1 MFISPLE
8 IFHKSA
14 QKGRDVPSYK
24 EASLGPLLTLFW
36 EHPHAK
42 VKLTPIGS
50 AYVLNIMLVSIRCDG
65 HLKSPLHVLID
76 ASLHAHTWRLLPHA
90 HKKKRL
96 KVTWGETTRVFQLAP
111 QGDGLVGLVSRS
123 QSFYLFDIMSFPNI
137 HIFKVTWGKY
147 NTYMIISICNIP
159 RILCI
164 SNKWNTW
171 ASYVKWA
178 DWWPKCQICC
188 GVSNSFFFRNWFSLG
203 KFCS

>member
-90 HKKKRL
+90 QKKKKIESNLRRNDQGL
-96 KVTWGETTRVFQLAP
+96 SASSTR
-111 QGDGLVGLVSRS
+111 
-123 QSFYLFDIMSFPNI
+123 
-137 HIFKVTWGKY
+137 W
-147 NTYMIISICNIP
+147 
-159 RILCI
+159 
-164 SNKWNTW
+164 W
-171 ASYVKWA
+171 ASWTGFEVSILLFIWYYV
-178 DWWPKCQICC
+178 I
-188 GVSNSFFFRNWFSLG
+188 S
-203 KFCS
+203 